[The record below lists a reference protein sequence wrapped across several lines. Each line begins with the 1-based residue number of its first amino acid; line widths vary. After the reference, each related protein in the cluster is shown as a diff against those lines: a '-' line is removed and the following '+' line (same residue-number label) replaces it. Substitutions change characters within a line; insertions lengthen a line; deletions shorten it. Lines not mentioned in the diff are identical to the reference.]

1 MKYVT
6 DKFKNKGDYEDI
18 KVFDKAHDKDP
29 DPEKRTGCSFDDF
42 IALKGKKNI
51 GEGMDKIIARLADE
65 NTDLKGVIDI
75 AHFNDEKKLG
85 SGKEMVDKLTD
96 LISIFQRPELD
107 FSKNKAEGDDI
118 IGDAYEYLMRKFATE
133 SGKSKGQFYTPAEV
147 SRILANVVGI
157 SRCTDSSATVC
168 DPACGSGSLLIRAI
182 DAAPFPIMG
191 YGQEKE
197 STTAGLAKM
206 NAVLHRKAEI
216 TIKSGNTFSNPQ
228 YLDKSDNS
236 ILERFNYIVANPPFS
251 MKNWRDG
258 IAGKEYGRFE
268 GYGDM
273 PPEKNGDYAWLMH
286 ILKALKSNGKAAVIL
301 PHGVLFRGNAEATI
315 REAIIKKHWIKGII
329 SLPANLFYG
338 TGIAACVLV
347 IDKEG
352 AANRQGIFMIDASH
366 GYVKDGNKNR
376 LRERDIYRIITT
388 FNEQITTDP
397 KYARFV
403 LNDEIEKKN
412 EYNLNITRYI
422 DSTDPEDIQDI
433 YAHIHG
439 GIPAVDI
446 DGLKKYW
453 GVFPSLKT
461 ELLTAISEKYYN
473 LNVEHENIRQTIY
486 KNAEFSEYGEK
497 LDDAF
502 AAWKSK
508 EYPALSTL
516 DEDVSA
522 RELIAS
528 LAEAILIEFENLTLI
543 DKYDVYQVLLA
554 YWNEVMNDDVSLIIS
569 EPDGYANARAT
580 DNIEEEITSGK
591 KKGEMKITGWEGRL
605 IPKNIVIDAF
615 FREEKNAIE
624 EAENVAAETESQLSD
639 LIESADEDSSLADV
653 AENGKVK
660 AKDIEAKIAE
670 LTQHVETEETIEL
683 VNLLELLPMQKK
695 RLQAYLVGHPLCKSV
710 VNEKGNVTKTAIV
723 DRLTIIR
730 TVESIPESLQEDVN
744 QLKEALELCGKVS
757 EYNKIVKD
765 LYQALDEKCRARYE
779 TLTDDE
785 ILDLLVNRKWFNS
798 IFSGISDLY
807 AAISHHLTNRIIELA
822 ERYESTLPQL
832 DQWFDVKTRGLS
844 SRAKAKLKEKWGTMQ
859 KVYSSRSRLEKV
871 AWDIIQDFN
880 MKPRLMDGNGNAILV
895 ADGIPTACKYYE
907 IFQQMGFKKCA
918 IISSYTPNKGELRTD
933 TVSDEDDTE
942 TFLKYET
949 YLKMLGLDPS
959 NLPNAGSVQAKVEE
973 FEKEAKRKFV
983 EEPANMKLLIVVAVV
998 TGFEFAFAC
1007 IGKLCGRRQN
1017 FVSPFQKLLFGNGVS
1032 TDIVTSWLENGH
1044 LNLIDVV
1051 DITEGFQCT

>member
-1 MKYVT
+1 MG
-6 DKFKNKGDYEDI
+6 FI
-18 KVFDKAHDKDP
+18 S
-29 DPEKRTGCSFDDF
+29 KRTGCSFDDF

-107 FSKNKAEGDDI
+107 FSRNKAEGDDI

-157 SRCTDSSATVC
+157 SRCTDTSATVC

-182 DAAPFPIMG
+182 DAAPIPIMG

-236 ILERFNYIVANPPFS
+236 ILERFDYIVANPPFS

-268 GYGDM
+268 GYGDT

-347 IDKEG
+347 IDKEE
-352 AANRQGIFMIDASH
+352 AANRQGIFMIDASR

-403 LNDEIEKKN
+403 PNDEIEKKN
-412 EYNLNITRYI
+412 GYNLNITRYI

-446 DGLKKYW
+446 GSLSKYW
-453 GVFPSLKT
+453 DVFPSLKA
-461 ELLTAISEKYYN
+461 ELLTAISEKYYS

-497 LDDAF
+497 LDEAF
-502 AAWKSK
+502 AAWKAK
-508 EYPALSTL
+508 EYPTLSSL

-522 RELIAS
+522 RELIVS
-528 LAEAILIEFENLTLI
+528 LAEDILAEFEHLTLI

-580 DNIEEEITSGK
+580 DNIEEEITQGK
-591 KKGEMKITGWEGRL
+591 NKGEMKVTGWEGRL
-605 IPKNIVIDAF
+605 IPKAIVIDAF

-624 EAENVAAETESQLSD
+624 EAENVVAETESLLSD
-639 LIESADEDSSLADV
+639 LVESADEESALADV
-653 AENGKVK
+653 AENGKVR
-660 AKDIEAKIAE
+660 AKDLEAKIEE
-670 LTQHVETEETIEL
+670 LTQHVETEETME
-683 VNLLELLPMQKK
+683 LELLMDQLPMQKK
-695 RLQAYLVGHPLCKSV
+695 RLQAYLVEHPLCESALT
-710 VNEKGNVTKTAIV
+710 EKGTVTKSSIML
-723 DRLTIIR
+723 RLFIIR
-730 TVESIPESLQEDVN
+730 TVESVPESLQDDVN
-744 QLKEALELCGKVS
+744 QLRQALDLCGKVS
-757 EYNKIVKD
+757 DYNKVVKD
-765 LYQALDEKCRARYE
+765 LNKALDEKCRARYDS
-779 TLTDDE
+779 LTDED
-785 ILDLLVNRKWFNS
+785 IKNLLVNKKWFDS
-798 IFSGISDLY
+798 IFSGIADLY
-807 AAISHHLTNRIIELA
+807 AAISHRLTSRIVELS
-822 ERYESTLPQL
+822 ERYEDTLP
-832 DQWFDVKTRGLS
+832 D
-844 SRAKAKLKEKWGTMQ
+844 
-859 KVYSSRSRLEKV
+859 LEKDTV
-871 AWDIIQDFN
+871 D
-880 MKPRLMDGNGNAILV
+880 
-895 ADGIPTACKYYE
+895 YE
-907 IFQQMGFKKCA
+907 AKVKSHLERMGF
-918 IISSYTPNKGELRTD
+918 R
-933 TVSDEDDTE
+933 
-942 TFLKYET
+942 
-949 YLKMLGLDPS
+949 
-959 NLPNAGSVQAKVEE
+959 
-973 FEKEAKRKFV
+973 
-983 EEPANMKLLIVVAVV
+983 
-998 TGFEFAFAC
+998 
-1007 IGKLCGRRQN
+1007 
-1017 FVSPFQKLLFGNGVS
+1017 
-1032 TDIVTSWLENGH
+1032 W
-1044 LNLIDVV
+1044 
-1051 DITEGFQCT
+1051 

>member
-1 MKYVT
+1 MPGTATAGRISFLPFCCNQAAARNAMNAGIPLFQAFSPIPVQKSTYC
-6 DKFKNKGDYEDI
+6 DCI
-18 KVFDKAHDKDP
+18 KDG
-29 DPEKRTGCSFDDF
+29 R
-42 IALKGKKNI
+42 
-51 GEGMDKIIARLADE
+51 KI
-65 NTDLKGVIDI
+65 
-75 AHFNDEKKLG
+75 
-85 SGKEMVDKLTD
+85 
-96 LISIFQRPELD
+96 
-107 FSKNKAEGDDI
+107 
-118 IGDAYEYLMRKFATE
+118 
-133 SGKSKGQFYTPAEV
+133 
-147 SRILANVVGI
+147 
-157 SRCTDSSATVC
+157 

-182 DAAPFPIMG
+182 DAAPIPIMG

-236 ILERFNYIVANPPFS
+236 ILERFDYIVANPPFS

-268 GYGDM
+268 GYGDT

-352 AANRQGIFMIDASH
+352 AANRQGIFMIDASR

-403 LNDEIEKKN
+403 PNDEIEKKN
-412 EYNLNITRYI
+412 GYNLNITRYI

-446 DGLKKYW
+446 DSLSKYW
-453 GVFPSLKT
+453 DVFPSLKA
-461 ELLTAISEKYYN
+461 ELLTAISDKYYS

-497 LDDAF
+497 LDEAF
-502 AAWKSK
+502 AAWKAK
-508 EYPALSTL
+508 EYPTLSSL

-522 RELIAS
+522 RELIIS
-528 LAEAILIEFENLTLI
+528 LAEDILAEFEHLTLI

-580 DNIEEEITSGK
+580 DNIEEEITQGK
-591 KKGEMKITGWEGRL
+591 NKGEMKVTGWEGRL
-605 IPKNIVIDAF
+605 IPKAIVIDSF
-615 FREEKNAIE
+615 FREEKNSIE
-624 EAENVAAETESQLSD
+624 EAENVVAETESLLSD
-639 LIESADEDSSLADV
+639 LVESVDEESALADV

-660 AKDIEAKIAE
+660 AKDLEAKIEE

-683 VNLLELLPMQKK
+683 ELLMDQLPMQKK
-695 RLQAYLVGHPLCKSV
+695 RLQAYLVGHPLCESAV
-710 VNEKGNVTKTAIV
+710 TEKGTVTKSSIML
-723 DRLTIIR
+723 RLFIIR
-730 TVESIPESLQEDVN
+730 TVESVPESLQDDVN
-744 QLKEALELCGKVS
+744 QLKQALDLCGKVS
-757 EYNKIVKD
+757 DYNKIVKD
-765 LYQALDEKCRARYE
+765 LNKALDEKCRARYDS
-779 TLTDDE
+779 LTDEE
-785 ILDLLVNRKWFNS
+785 ILDLLVNKKWFDS
-798 IFSGISDLY
+798 IFAGIADLY

-832 DQWFDVKTRGLS
+832 ESDTTEYEAKVKS
-844 SRAKAKLKEKWGTMQ
+844 H
-859 KVYSSRSRLEKV
+859 LE
-871 AWDIIQDFN
+871 
-880 MKPRLMDGNGNAILV
+880 R
-895 ADGIPTACKYYE
+895 
-907 IFQQMGFKKCA
+907 MGFKW
-918 IISSYTPNKGELRTD
+918 E
-933 TVSDEDDTE
+933 
-942 TFLKYET
+942 
-949 YLKMLGLDPS
+949 
-959 NLPNAGSVQAKVEE
+959 
-973 FEKEAKRKFV
+973 
-983 EEPANMKLLIVVAVV
+983 
-998 TGFEFAFAC
+998 
-1007 IGKLCGRRQN
+1007 
-1017 FVSPFQKLLFGNGVS
+1017 
-1032 TDIVTSWLENGH
+1032 
-1044 LNLIDVV
+1044 
-1051 DITEGFQCT
+1051 

>member
-1 MKYVT
+1 MAVKKTQLYASLWASCDKLRGGMDSSEYKDYILTLLFMKYVT
-6 DKFKNKGDYEDI
+6 DKFKNKGAYEDI

-51 GEGMDKIIARLADE
+51 GEGMDKVIARLADE

-107 FSKNKAEGDDI
+107 FSRNKAEGDDI

-157 SRCTDSSATVC
+157 SRCTDTSATVC

-182 DAAPFPIMG
+182 DAAPIPIMG

-236 ILERFNYIVANPPFS
+236 ILERFDYIVANPPFS

-268 GYGDM
+268 GYGDT

-352 AANRQGIFMIDASH
+352 AANRQGIFMIDASR

-388 FNEQITTDP
+388 DP

-403 LNDEIEKKN
+403 PNDEIEKKN
-412 EYNLNITRYI
+412 GYNLNITRYI

-446 DGLKKYW
+446 DSLSKYW
-453 GVFPSLKT
+453 EVFPSLKA
-461 ELLTAISEKYYN
+461 ELLTAISDKYYS

-497 LDDAF
+497 LDEAF

-508 EYPALSTL
+508 EYSVLSAL

-522 RELIAS
+522 RELIVS
-528 LAEAILIEFENLTLI
+528 LAEDILAEFEHLTLI

-580 DNIEEEITSGK
+580 DNIEEEITQGK
-591 KKGEMKITGWEGRL
+591 NKGEMKVTGWEGRL
-605 IPKNIVIDAF
+605 IPKAIVIDAF

-624 EAENVAAETESQLSD
+624 EAENVVAETESLLSD
-639 LIESADEDSSLADV
+639 LVESADEESALADV

-660 AKDIEAKIAE
+660 AKDLEAKIEE

-683 VNLLELLPMQKK
+683 ELLMDQLPLQKK
-695 RLQAYLVGHPLCKSV
+695 RLQAYLVGHPLCESALT
-710 VNEKGNVTKTAIV
+710 EKGTVTKSSIML
-723 DRLTIIR
+723 RLFIIR
-730 TVESIPESLQEDVN
+730 TVESVPESLQDDVN
-744 QLKEALELCGKVS
+744 QLRQALDLCGKVS
-757 EYNKIVKD
+757 DYNKVVKD
-765 LYQALDEKCRARYE
+765 LNKALDEKCRARYDS
-779 TLTDDE
+779 LTDED
-785 ILDLLVNRKWFNS
+785 IKNLLVNKKWFDS
-798 IFSGISDLY
+798 IFSGIADLY
-807 AAISHHLTNRIIELA
+807 AAISHRLTSRIIELA
-822 ERYESTLPQL
+822 ERYENTLPEL
-832 DQWFDVKTRGLS
+832 DKETIEYEAKVKS
-844 SRAKAKLKEKWGTMQ
+844 H
-859 KVYSSRSRLEKV
+859 LE
-871 AWDIIQDFN
+871 
-880 MKPRLMDGNGNAILV
+880 R
-895 ADGIPTACKYYE
+895 
-907 IFQQMGFKKCA
+907 MGFKW
-918 IISSYTPNKGELRTD
+918 E
-933 TVSDEDDTE
+933 
-942 TFLKYET
+942 
-949 YLKMLGLDPS
+949 
-959 NLPNAGSVQAKVEE
+959 
-973 FEKEAKRKFV
+973 
-983 EEPANMKLLIVVAVV
+983 
-998 TGFEFAFAC
+998 
-1007 IGKLCGRRQN
+1007 
-1017 FVSPFQKLLFGNGVS
+1017 
-1032 TDIVTSWLENGH
+1032 
-1044 LNLIDVV
+1044 
-1051 DITEGFQCT
+1051 

>member
-1 MKYVT
+1 MAVKKTQLYASLWASCDKLRGGMDSSEYKDYILTLLFMKYVT
-6 DKFKNKGDYEDI
+6 DKFKNKGAYEDI
-18 KVFDKAHDKDP
+18 RVFDKAHDKDP

-42 IALKGKKNI
+42 IALKGQKNI

-65 NTDLKGVIDI
+65 NTELKGVIDI

-96 LISIFQRPELD
+96 LISIFQRPELN
-107 FSKNKAEGDDI
+107 FSRNKAEGDDI

-182 DAAPFPIMG
+182 DAAPIPIMG
-191 YGQEKE
+191 CGQEKE

-228 YLDKSDNS
+228 YLDKTDSS
-236 ILERFNYIVANPPFS
+236 ILERFDYIVANPPFS

-268 GYGDM
+268 GYGDT

-286 ILKALKSNGKAAVIL
+286 ILKALKNNGKAAVIL
-301 PHGVLFRGNAEATI
+301 PHGVLFRGNAEAAI

-352 AANRQGIFMIDASH
+352 AANRQGIFMIDASR
-366 GYVKDGNKNR
+366 GYIKDGNKNR

-403 LNDEIEKKN
+403 PNDEIEKN

-422 DSTDPEDIQDI
+422 DSTDLEDIQDI
-433 YAHIHG
+433 YAHIYG

-446 DGLKKYW
+446 DSLSKYW
-453 GVFPSLKT
+453 DVFPSLKT
-461 ELLTAISEKYYN
+461 ELLTAISEKYYS
-473 LNVEHENIRQTIY
+473 LNVECENIRQTIY

-497 LDDAF
+497 LDEAF
-502 AAWKSK
+502 SVWKTK
-508 EYPALSTL
+508 EYPALSSL
-516 DEDVSA
+516 DEEVSA
-522 RELIAS
+522 RKLIVT
-528 LAEAILIEFENLTLI
+528 LAEVILAEFEHLTLI

-554 YWNEVMNDDVSLIIS
+554 YWNEVMNDDVSLIIG

-580 DNIEEEITSGK
+580 DNIEEEITQGK
-591 KKGEMKITGWEGRL
+591 NKGERKVTGWEGRL
-605 IPKNIVIDAF
+605 IPKSIMIDVF
-615 FREEKNAIE
+615 FRDEKNAIE
-624 EAENVAAETESQLSD
+624 EIENIVAETESQLSD
-639 LIESADEDSSLADV
+639 LIESADEESALADV
-653 AENGKVK
+653 AENGKAK
-660 AKDIEAKIAE
+660 AKDIEAKIEE

-683 VNLLELLPMQKK
+683 ERLMNRLPMQKK
-695 RLQAYLVGHPLCKSV
+695 RLQAYLAGHPLCKNAV
-710 VNEKGNVTKTAIV
+710 TGKGTVNKSSIML
-723 DRLTIIR
+723 RLLVIR
-730 TVESIPESLQEDVN
+730 TEESVPVTLQDDVS
-744 QLKEALELCGKVS
+744 QLKAAHELTGKIS
-757 EYNKIVKD
+757 DYNKVVKD
-765 LYQALDEKCRARYE
+765 LNKVLDEKCRSRYE
-779 TLTDDE
+779 TLTDEE
-785 ILDLLVNRKWFNS
+785 ILDLLVNKKWFNS

-822 ERYESTLPQL
+822 ERYESTLPELESDAMQY
-832 DQWFDVKTRGLS
+832 DAKVKS
-844 SRAKAKLKEKWGTMQ
+844 H
-859 KVYSSRSRLEKV
+859 LE
-871 AWDIIQDFN
+871 
-880 MKPRLMDGNGNAILV
+880 R
-895 ADGIPTACKYYE
+895 
-907 IFQQMGFKKCA
+907 MGFK
-918 IISSYTPNKGELRTD
+918 
-933 TVSDEDDTE
+933 
-942 TFLKYET
+942 
-949 YLKMLGLDPS
+949 
-959 NLPNAGSVQAKVEE
+959 
-973 FEKEAKRKFV
+973 
-983 EEPANMKLLIVVAVV
+983 
-998 TGFEFAFAC
+998 
-1007 IGKLCGRRQN
+1007 
-1017 FVSPFQKLLFGNGVS
+1017 
-1032 TDIVTSWLENGH
+1032 W
-1044 LNLIDVV
+1044 
-1051 DITEGFQCT
+1051 

>member
-1 MKYVT
+1 MAVKKTQLYASLWASCDKLRGGMDSSEYKDYILTLLFMKYVT
-6 DKFKNKGDYEDI
+6 DKFKNKGAYEDI

-107 FSKNKAEGDDI
+107 FSRNKAEGDDI

-157 SRCTDSSATVC
+157 SRCTDTSATVC

-182 DAAPFPIMG
+182 DAAPIPIMG
-191 YGQEKE
+191 FGQEKE

-206 NAVLHRKAEI
+206 NAVLHAVLHRKAEI

-236 ILERFNYIVANPPFS
+236 ILERFDYIVANPPFS

-268 GYGDM
+268 GYGDT

-301 PHGVLFRGNAEATI
+301 PHGVLFRG
-315 REAIIKKHWIKGII
+315 REEGK
-329 SLPANLFYG
+329 LFYG
-338 TGIAACVLV
+338 TGIAACVFV

-352 AANRQGIFMIDASH
+352 AANRQGIFMIDASR

-403 LNDEIEKKN
+403 PNDEIEKKN
-412 EYNLNITRYI
+412 GYNLNITRYI
-422 DSTDPEDIQDI
+422 DDHVDMAQVLRTTMPDFDGGYVVCGLTGSGEFFSMRDPWGIRPAFYYQDDEVV
-433 YAHIHG
+433 A
-439 GIPAVDI
+439 
-446 DGLKKYW
+446 
-453 GVFPSLKT
+453 
-461 ELLTAISEKYYN
+461 
-473 LNVEHENIRQTIY
+473 IY

-497 LDDAF
+497 LDEAF
-502 AAWKSK
+502 AAWKAK
-508 EYPALSTL
+508 EYPTLSSL

-522 RELIAS
+522 RELIIS
-528 LAEAILIEFENLTLI
+528 LAEDILAEFEHLTLI

-580 DNIEEEITSGK
+580 DNIEEEITQGK
-591 KKGEMKITGWEGRL
+591 NKGEMKVTGWEGRL
-605 IPKNIVIDAF
+605 IPKAIVIDTF
-615 FREEKNAIE
+615 FREEKNSIE
-624 EAENVAAETESQLSD
+624 EAENVVAETESLLSD
-639 LIESADEDSSLADV
+639 LVESADEESALVDV

-660 AKDIEAKIAE
+660 AKDIEAKIVE
-670 LTQHVETEETIEL
+670 LTNTIETEETIEL
-683 VNLLELLPMQKK
+683 EVILMDLHLVNTKK
-695 RLQAYLVGHPLCKSV
+695 RLEAYLVGHPLCKSA
-710 VNEKGNVTKTAIV
+710 VNENGKITKSSIEC
-723 DRLTIIR
+723 RLHIIR
-730 TVESIPESLQEDVN
+730 TEENVPESLQDDVN
-744 QLKEALELCGKVS
+744 QLKVALELCGKIS
-757 EYNKIVKD
+757 DYNKVVKD
-765 LYQALDEKCRARYE
+765 LNKALDEKCRTRYDR
-779 TLTDDE
+779 LTDEE
-785 ILDLLVNRKWFNS
+785 ILDLLVNKKWFDT
-798 IFSGISDLY
+798 IFFGIADLY
-807 AAISHHLTNRIIELA
+807 AAISHRLTNRIIELA
-822 ERYESTLPQL
+822 ERYEDTLP
-832 DQWFDVKTRGLS
+832 
-844 SRAKAKLKEKWGTMQ
+844 E
-859 KVYSSRSRLEKV
+859 LEK
-871 AWDIIQDFN
+871 D
-880 MKPRLMDGNGNAILV
+880 
-895 ADGIPTACKYYE
+895 TTEYE
-907 IFQQMGFKKCA
+907 ARVKSHLERMGFRW
-918 IISSYTPNKGELRTD
+918 E
-933 TVSDEDDTE
+933 
-942 TFLKYET
+942 
-949 YLKMLGLDPS
+949 
-959 NLPNAGSVQAKVEE
+959 
-973 FEKEAKRKFV
+973 
-983 EEPANMKLLIVVAVV
+983 
-998 TGFEFAFAC
+998 
-1007 IGKLCGRRQN
+1007 
-1017 FVSPFQKLLFGNGVS
+1017 
-1032 TDIVTSWLENGH
+1032 
-1044 LNLIDVV
+1044 
-1051 DITEGFQCT
+1051 

>member
-1 MKYVT
+1 
-6 DKFKNKGDYEDI
+6 
-18 KVFDKAHDKDP
+18 
-29 DPEKRTGCSFDDF
+29 
-42 IALKGKKNI
+42 
-51 GEGMDKIIARLADE
+51 MDKIIARLADE

-107 FSKNKAEGDDI
+107 FSRNKAEGDDI

-157 SRCTDSSATVC
+157 SRCTDTSATVC

-182 DAAPFPIMG
+182 DAAPIPIMG

-228 YLDKSDNS
+228 YLDRSDNS
-236 ILERFNYIVANPPFS
+236 VLERFDYIVANPPFS

-268 GYGDM
+268 GYGDT

-352 AANRQGIFMIDASH
+352 AANRQGIFMIDASR

-397 KYARFV
+397 KYARFIP
-403 LNDEIEKKN
+403 NDEIEKKN
-412 EYNLNITRYI
+412 GYNLNITRYI

-446 DGLKKYW
+446 DSLSKYW
-453 GVFPSLKT
+453 DVFPSLKA
-461 ELLTAISEKYYN
+461 ELLTAISDKYYS
-473 LNVEHENIRQTIY
+473 LYVEHKNIRQTIY
-486 KNAEFSEYGEK
+486 KNAEFSDYGEK
-497 LDDAF
+497 LDEAF
-502 AAWKSK
+502 AAWKAK
-508 EYPALSTL
+508 EYPALSSL

-522 RELIAS
+522 RELIIS
-528 LAEAILIEFENLTLI
+528 LAEDILAEFEHLTLI

-580 DNIEEEITSGK
+580 DNIEEEITQGK
-591 KKGEMKITGWEGRL
+591 NKGEMKVTGWEGRL
-605 IPKNIVIDAF
+605 IPKAIVIDAF

-624 EAENVAAETESQLSD
+624 EAENVVAETESLLSD
-639 LIESADEDSSLADV
+639 LVESADEESALADV

-660 AKDIEAKIAE
+660 AKDLEAKIEE

-683 VNLLELLPMQKK
+683 ELLMDQLPMQKK
-695 RLQAYLVGHPLCKSV
+695 RLQAYLVGHPLCESAV
-710 VNEKGNVTKTAIV
+710 TEKGTVTKSSIML
-723 DRLTIIR
+723 RLFIIR
-730 TVESIPESLQEDVN
+730 TVESVPESLQDDVN
-744 QLKEALELCGKVS
+744 QLRQALDLCGKVS
-757 EYNKIVKD
+757 DYNKIVKE
-765 LYQALDEKCRARYE
+765 LNKALDEKCRARYDS
-779 TLTDDE
+779 LTDEE
-785 ILDLLVNRKWFNS
+785 IMDLLVNKKWFDS
-798 IFSGISDLY
+798 IFSGIADLY
-807 AAISHHLTNRIIELA
+807 AAISHHLTNRIIEL
-822 ERYESTLPQL
+822 EDRYEDTLPEL
-832 DQWFDVKTRGLS
+832 DKDTTEYEAKVKS
-844 SRAKAKLKEKWGTMQ
+844 H
-859 KVYSSRSRLEKV
+859 LE
-871 AWDIIQDFN
+871 
-880 MKPRLMDGNGNAILV
+880 R
-895 ADGIPTACKYYE
+895 
-907 IFQQMGFKKCA
+907 MGFK
-918 IISSYTPNKGELRTD
+918 
-933 TVSDEDDTE
+933 
-942 TFLKYET
+942 
-949 YLKMLGLDPS
+949 
-959 NLPNAGSVQAKVEE
+959 
-973 FEKEAKRKFV
+973 
-983 EEPANMKLLIVVAVV
+983 
-998 TGFEFAFAC
+998 
-1007 IGKLCGRRQN
+1007 
-1017 FVSPFQKLLFGNGVS
+1017 
-1032 TDIVTSWLENGH
+1032 W
-1044 LNLIDVV
+1044 
-1051 DITEGFQCT
+1051 

>member
-1 MKYVT
+1 
-6 DKFKNKGDYEDI
+6 
-18 KVFDKAHDKDP
+18 
-29 DPEKRTGCSFDDF
+29 
-42 IALKGKKNI
+42 
-51 GEGMDKIIARLADE
+51 
-65 NTDLKGVIDI
+65 
-75 AHFNDEKKLG
+75 
-85 SGKEMVDKLTD
+85 
-96 LISIFQRPELD
+96 
-107 FSKNKAEGDDI
+107 
-118 IGDAYEYLMRKFATE
+118 
-133 SGKSKGQFYTPAEV
+133 
-147 SRILANVVGI
+147 
-157 SRCTDSSATVC
+157 
-168 DPACGSGSLLIRAI
+168 
-182 DAAPFPIMG
+182 MG

-236 ILERFNYIVANPPFS
+236 ILERFDYIVANPPFS

-268 GYGDM
+268 GYGDT

-352 AANRQGIFMIDASH
+352 AANRQGIFMIDASR

-403 LNDEIEKKN
+403 PNDEIEKKN
-412 EYNLNITRYI
+412 GYNLNITRYI

-446 DGLKKYW
+446 DSLSKYW
-453 GVFPSLKT
+453 DVFPSLKA
-461 ELLTAISEKYYN
+461 ELLTAISDKYYS

-497 LDDAF
+497 LDEAF
-502 AAWKSK
+502 AAWKAK
-508 EYPALSTL
+508 EYPTLSSL

-522 RELIAS
+522 RELIIS
-528 LAEAILIEFENLTLI
+528 LAEDILAEFEHLTLI

-580 DNIEEEITSGK
+580 DNIEEEITQGK
-591 KKGEMKITGWEGRL
+591 NKGEMKVTGWEGRL
-605 IPKNIVIDAF
+605 IPKAIVIDAF
-615 FREEKNAIE
+615 FREEKNSIE
-624 EAENVAAETESQLSD
+624 EVENVVAETESLLSD
-639 LIESADEDSSLADV
+639 LVESADEESALADV

-660 AKDIEAKIAE
+660 AKDLEAKIEE

-683 VNLLELLPMQKK
+683 ELLMDQLPMQKK
-695 RLQAYLVGHPLCKSV
+695 RLQAYLVGHPLCESAV
-710 VNEKGNVTKTAIV
+710 TEKGTVTKSSIML
-723 DRLTIIR
+723 RLFIIR
-730 TVESIPESLQEDVN
+730 TVESVPESLQDDVN
-744 QLKEALELCGKVS
+744 QLKQALDLCGKVS
-757 EYNKIVKD
+757 DYNKIVKD
-765 LYQALDEKCRARYE
+765 LNKALDEKCRARYDS
-779 TLTDDE
+779 LTDEE
-785 ILDLLVNRKWFNS
+785 ILDLLVNKKWFDS
-798 IFSGISDLY
+798 IFAGIADLY

-832 DQWFDVKTRGLS
+832 ESDTTEYEAKVKS
-844 SRAKAKLKEKWGTMQ
+844 H
-859 KVYSSRSRLEKV
+859 LE
-871 AWDIIQDFN
+871 
-880 MKPRLMDGNGNAILV
+880 R
-895 ADGIPTACKYYE
+895 
-907 IFQQMGFKKCA
+907 MGFKW
-918 IISSYTPNKGELRTD
+918 E
-933 TVSDEDDTE
+933 
-942 TFLKYET
+942 
-949 YLKMLGLDPS
+949 
-959 NLPNAGSVQAKVEE
+959 
-973 FEKEAKRKFV
+973 
-983 EEPANMKLLIVVAVV
+983 
-998 TGFEFAFAC
+998 
-1007 IGKLCGRRQN
+1007 
-1017 FVSPFQKLLFGNGVS
+1017 
-1032 TDIVTSWLENGH
+1032 
-1044 LNLIDVV
+1044 
-1051 DITEGFQCT
+1051 

>member
-1 MKYVT
+1 MAVKKTQLYASLWASCDKLRGGMDSSEYKDYILTLLFMKYVT
-6 DKFKNKGDYEDI
+6 DKFKNKGAYEDI

-29 DPEKRTGCSFDDF
+29 DPDKRTGCSFDDF

-157 SRCTDSSATVC
+157 SQCTDSNATVC

-216 TIKSGNTFSNPQ
+216 IIKSGNTFSNPQ

-236 ILERFNYIVANPPFS
+236 VLERFDYIVANPPFS

-286 ILKALKSNGKAAVIL
+286 ILKALKNNGKAAVIL

-315 REAIIKKHWIKGII
+315 RKAIIKKHWIKGII

-338 TGIAACVLV
+338 TGIAACVIV

-352 AANRQGIFMIDASH
+352 AANRQGIFMIDASR

-403 LNDEIEKKN
+403 PNDEIEKKN

-446 DGLKKYW
+446 EGLSKYW
-453 GVFPSLKT
+453 EVFPSLKT
-461 ELLTAISEKYYN
+461 ELLTAISEKYYSV
-473 LNVEHENIRQTIY
+473 NVEHDNIRQTIY
-486 KNAEFSEYGEK
+486 KNVEFSEYGEK
-497 LDDAF
+497 IDEAF
-502 AAWKSK
+502 SAWKTK
-508 EYPALSTL
+508 EYLILSTL
-516 DEDVSA
+516 DEEVSA
-522 RELIAS
+522 RELIVN
-528 LAEAILIEFENLTLI
+528 LAEDILAEFEHLTLV

-554 YWNEVMNDDVSLIIS
+554 YWNEVDDISLIIS
-569 EPDGYANARAT
+569 EPDGYANARST
-580 DNIEEEITSGK
+580 DNIEEEITQGK
-591 KKGEMKITGWEGRL
+591 NKGEMKVTGWEGRL
-605 IPKNIVIDAF
+605 IPKSIVIDVF
-615 FREEKNAIE
+615 FREERHAIE
-624 EAENVAAETESQLSD
+624 EAENVVAETESILSD
-639 LIESADEDSSLADV
+639 LIESAEEESALADV
-653 AENGKVK
+653 SENGKVK
-660 AKDIEAKIAE
+660 AKDLEAKIDE
-670 LTQHVETEETIEL
+670 LTSTIETEETIEL
-683 VNLLELLPMQKK
+683 EVIRMNLQLVNTKK
-695 RLQAYLVGHPLCKSV
+695 RLEAYLLGHPLCKSA
-710 VNEKGNVTKTAIV
+710 VNENGKITKASI
-723 DRLTIIR
+723 DFRLRIIR
-730 TVESIPESLQEDVN
+730 TEECVPESLQEDVN
-744 QLKEALELCGKVS
+744 QLKTALELCGKIS
-757 EYNKIVKD
+757 DYNKVVKE
-765 LYQALDEKCRARYE
+765 LNKALDEKCRARYA
-779 TLTDDE
+779 TLTDE
-785 ILDLLVNRKWFNS
+785 EVMDLLVNRKWFDS
-798 IFSGISDLY
+798 IFTGIADLY
-807 AAISHHLTNRIIELA
+807 AAISHRLTNRIVELA
-822 ERYESTLPQL
+822 ERYENTLPEL
-832 DQWFDVKTRGLS
+832 DKTTTEYETKVK
-844 SRAKAKLKEKWGTMQ
+844 AH
-859 KVYSSRSRLEKV
+859 LE
-871 AWDIIQDFN
+871 
-880 MKPRLMDGNGNAILV
+880 R
-895 ADGIPTACKYYE
+895 
-907 IFQQMGFKKCA
+907 MGFK
-918 IISSYTPNKGELRTD
+918 
-933 TVSDEDDTE
+933 
-942 TFLKYET
+942 
-949 YLKMLGLDPS
+949 
-959 NLPNAGSVQAKVEE
+959 
-973 FEKEAKRKFV
+973 
-983 EEPANMKLLIVVAVV
+983 
-998 TGFEFAFAC
+998 
-1007 IGKLCGRRQN
+1007 
-1017 FVSPFQKLLFGNGVS
+1017 
-1032 TDIVTSWLENGH
+1032 W
-1044 LNLIDVV
+1044 
-1051 DITEGFQCT
+1051 

>member
-1 MKYVT
+1 MAVKKTQLYASLWASCDKLRGGMDSSEYKDYILTLLFMKYVT
-6 DKFKNKGDYEDI
+6 DKFKNKGAYEDI

-96 LISIFQRPELD
+96 LISIFQRSELD
-107 FSKNKAEGDDI
+107 FSRNKAEGDDI

-157 SRCTDSSATVC
+157 SRCTDTSATVC

-182 DAAPFPIMG
+182 DAAPIPIMG

-236 ILERFNYIVANPPFS
+236 ILERFDYIVANPPFS

-268 GYGDM
+268 GYGDT

-286 ILKALKSNGKAAVIL
+286 IFKALKSNGKAAVIL

-352 AANRQGIFMIDASH
+352 AANRQGIFMIDASR

-403 LNDEIEKKN
+403 PNDEIEKKN
-412 EYNLNITRYI
+412 GYNLNITRYI

-446 DGLKKYW
+446 DSLSKYW
-453 GVFPSLKT
+453 NVFPSLKA
-461 ELLTAISEKYYN
+461 ELLTAISEKYYS

-486 KNAEFSEYGEK
+486 KNAEFSE
-497 LDDAF
+497 
-502 AAWKSK
+502 WKAK
-508 EYPALSTL
+508 EYPALSSL

-522 RELIAS
+522 RELIVS
-528 LAEAILIEFENLTLI
+528 LAEDILAEFEHLTLI

-580 DNIEEEITSGK
+580 DNIEEEITQGK
-591 KKGEMKITGWEGRL
+591 NKGEMKVTGWEGRL
-605 IPKNIVIDAF
+605 IPKSIVIDAF
-615 FREEKNAIE
+615 FRDEKNAIE
-624 EAENVAAETESQLSD
+624 EAENVVAETESQLSD
-639 LIESADEDSSLADV
+639 LVESADEESALADV

-660 AKDIEAKIAE
+660 AKDLEAKIEE

-683 VNLLELLPMQKK
+683 ELLMDQLPMQKK
-695 RLQAYLVGHPLCKSV
+695 RLQAYLVGHPLCESALT
-710 VNEKGNVTKTAIV
+710 EKGTVTKSSIML
-723 DRLTIIR
+723 RLFIIR
-730 TVESIPESLQEDVN
+730 TVESVPESLQDDVK
-744 QLKEALELCGKVS
+744 QLRQALDLCGKVS
-757 EYNKIVKD
+757 DYNKVVKD
-765 LYQALDEKCRARYE
+765 LNKALDEKCRTRYDR
-779 TLTDDE
+779 LTDEE
-785 ILDLLVNRKWFNS
+785 ILDLLVNKKWFDT
-798 IFSGISDLY
+798 IFFGIADLY
-807 AAISHHLTNRIIELA
+807 AAISHRLTNRIIELA
-822 ERYESTLPQL
+822 ERYEDTLP
-832 DQWFDVKTRGLS
+832 
-844 SRAKAKLKEKWGTMQ
+844 E
-859 KVYSSRSRLEKV
+859 LEK
-871 AWDIIQDFN
+871 D
-880 MKPRLMDGNGNAILV
+880 
-895 ADGIPTACKYYE
+895 TTEYE
-907 IFQQMGFKKCA
+907 ARVKSHLERMGFRW
-918 IISSYTPNKGELRTD
+918 E
-933 TVSDEDDTE
+933 
-942 TFLKYET
+942 
-949 YLKMLGLDPS
+949 
-959 NLPNAGSVQAKVEE
+959 
-973 FEKEAKRKFV
+973 
-983 EEPANMKLLIVVAVV
+983 
-998 TGFEFAFAC
+998 
-1007 IGKLCGRRQN
+1007 
-1017 FVSPFQKLLFGNGVS
+1017 
-1032 TDIVTSWLENGH
+1032 
-1044 LNLIDVV
+1044 
-1051 DITEGFQCT
+1051 